1 MVQYILNFIR
11 QRQLKFNPP
20 IEEIRMKYFSQL
32 KKFISVPIG
41 FRGIVDSS
49 VSIFASIIDR
59 YVKIVIIFLYY
70 IYIYFI
76 LNRFNNI

>member
-32 KKFISVPIG
+32 KKFISVPIS

-49 VSIFASIIDR
+49 VSIFAPMVDR
-59 YVKIVIIFLYY
+59 YVKKITIFLYY
-70 IYIYFI
+70 TYNLHLFYT
-76 LNRFNNI
+76 